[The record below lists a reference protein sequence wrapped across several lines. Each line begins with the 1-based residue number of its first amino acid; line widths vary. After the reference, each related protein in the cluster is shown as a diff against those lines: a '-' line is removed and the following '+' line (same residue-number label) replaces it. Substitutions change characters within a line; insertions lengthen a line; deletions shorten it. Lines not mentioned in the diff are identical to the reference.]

1 MSITTA
7 DLKRAAR
14 VLRAELAGAGLDIGH
29 GQALELVAHQL
40 GCKDWNT
47 AAAAFGPAQS
57 PRPTSSAGS
66 EPAPG
71 LGAPVPVLR
80 MFDVER
86 TREFYLGFLGF
97 SVVFEHRFEPE
108 LPLYLRVERGD
119 TRLDLSEHHG
129 DGTPGSV
136 VWIPVAD
143 VYAYQH
149 ELLATGYPRMRPG
162 IDADAPGSPTM
173 QVVDPAQNVLRF
185 AQRSATHRRDRS
197 A

>member
-7 DLKRAAR
+7 DLKHAAR
-14 VLRAELAGAGLDIGH
+14 VLRAELAEAGLDLAH
-29 GQALELVAHQL
+29 GRALELVAHQV
-40 GCKDWNT
+40 GCADWNT
-47 AAAAFGPAQS
+47 AAAAFAPTPSPPMPPA
-57 PRPTSSAGS
+57 SSAGHGS
-66 EPAPG
+66 AAG

-108 LPLYLRVERGD
+108 LPLYLRVERDGV
-119 TRLDLSEHHG
+119 RLDLSEHHG

-136 VWIPVAD
+136 VWVPVAD
-143 VYAYQH
+143 VRAYRR

-162 IDADAPGSPTM
+162 IDDDAPGGPTM
-173 QVVDPAQNVLRF
+173 EVVDPAQNVLRF
-185 AQRSATHRRDRS
+185 AQRSGE
-197 A
+197 

>member
-1 MSITTA
+1 MSITTD

-14 VLRAELAGAGLDIGH
+14 VLRTELAEAGLDLTH
-29 GQALELVAHQL
+29 GRALELVAHQL

-47 AAAAFGPAQS
+47 AAVAFAATPTPPALPS
-57 PRPTSSAGS
+57 SSAG
-66 EPAPG
+66 PGTTAG

-108 LPLYLRVERGD
+108 LPLYLRVERDD

-136 VWIPVAD
+136 VWIPVDD
-143 VYAYQH
+143 VRAYQR

-162 IDADAPGSPTM
+162 VDGDAPGGPTM
-173 QVVDPAQNVLRF
+173 EVVDPAQNVLRF
-185 AQRSATHRRDRS
+185 AQRSGD
-197 A
+197 